1 MLAASAGLVVL
12 AALQASA
19 AVSPERAPQAS
30 SASVSPEPSAEQKP
44 VSLSRIRRALETQ
57 SDLLKLDGTQA
68 TRPTFRTEIRGR
80 RLETVLDGL
89 DFRAGPVP
97 LEGVYAF
104 EQAQVLGNPWA
115 GRVVAVNI
123 LPLVQAAHRAI
134 RNARRGRAERA
145 AQEEVQRALIEFGGS
160 QIAKG
165 LR

>member
-1 MLAASAGLVVL
+1 ML
-12 AALQASA
+12 
-19 AVSPERAPQAS
+19 E
-30 SASVSPEPSAEQKP
+30 
-44 VSLSRIRRALETQ
+44 
-57 SDLLKLDGTQA
+57 
-68 TRPTFRTEIRGR
+68 
-80 RLETVLDGL
+80 GL

-115 GRVVAVNI
+115 GRAVAVNI

-165 LR
+165 PR